1 MIAFL
6 GCSCFVLTILFKY
19 RVNRFY
25 IVKGEFEM
33 KMICPHCCGEQ
44 QYSIKVLIHPDC
56 KNCGK
61 NMTRS
66 INKKFSRCKGIA
78 RCLALLPIGIGL
90 FVQSTFW
97 NILGLII
104 SLIHF
109 HFYRHIILPPL
120 GTSAHANLPL
130 ANGLMLHI
138 KFS

>member
-1 MIAFL
+1 
-6 GCSCFVLTILFKY
+6 
-19 RVNRFY
+19 
-25 IVKGEFEM
+25 M

-44 QYSIKVLIHPDC
+44 QYSIKVLIQPDC
-56 KNCGK
+56 KKCGK

-104 SLIHF
+104 SLLLFALVELIFMKTAHEFKSQVIVYLQLPAFGMYVKLIASRKSKAYFIWDGSPSHF
-109 HFYRHIILPPL
+109 LFHDR
-120 GTSAHANLPL
+120 
-130 ANGLMLHI
+130 
-138 KFS
+138 

>member
-1 MIAFL
+1 
-6 GCSCFVLTILFKY
+6 
-19 RVNRFY
+19 
-25 IVKGEFEM
+25 M

-78 RCLALLPIGIGL
+78 RCLALLPIGIDL

-97 NILGLII
+97 SILGLII
-104 SLIHF
+104 SPLLFALVELIF
-109 HFYRHIILPPL
+109 MK
-120 GTSAHANLPL
+120 TAHEF
-130 ANGLMLHI
+130 
-138 KFS
+138 KS

>member
-1 MIAFL
+1 MSLWWDHRCDNTEVPPERSPCPDAF
-6 GCSCFVLTILFKY
+6 
-19 RVNRFY
+19 R
-25 IVKGEFEM
+25 
-33 KMICPHCCGEQ
+33 PHCCGEQ

-104 SLIHF
+104 SLLLFALVELIF
-109 HFYRHIILPPL
+109 MK
-120 GTSAHANLPL
+120 TAHEF
-130 ANGLMLHI
+130 
-138 KFS
+138 KS

>member
-1 MIAFL
+1 MFL
-6 GCSCFVLTILFKY
+6 FCIDISISIQISS
-19 RVNRFY
+19 RQIY
-25 IVKGEFEM
+25 IFKGEFEM

-104 SLIHF
+104 SLLLFALVELIF
-109 HFYRHIILPPL
+109 MK
-120 GTSAHANLPL
+120 TAHEF
-130 ANGLMLHI
+130 
-138 KFS
+138 KS